1 MARRYGWTD
10 EQIND
15 LANADQRSD
24 FTPQEKIALRVA
36 DRLTRDQ
43 HSMDDALFAELRQQ
57 YDEPAVVELIAAI
70 GLFNYFNL
78 FNDALQ
84 MEPTK

>member
-1 MARRYGWTD
+1 M
-10 EQIND
+10 ND

-24 FTPQEKIALRVA
+24 FTPKEKIALRVA
-36 DRLTRDQ
+36 ERLTRDQ
-43 HSMDDALFAELRQQ
+43 HSLDDALFAELRQE
-57 YDEPAVVELIAAI
+57 YDEAAVVELIAAI

-78 FNDALQ
+78 FNNALK

>member
-15 LANADQRSD
+15 LENADQRSD

-36 DRLTRDQ
+36 ERLTRDQ
-43 HSMDDALFAELRQQ
+43 HSLDDALFAELREQ

-78 FNDALQ
+78 FNDALK

>member
-1 MARRYGWTD
+1 LARRYGWTD

-15 LANADQRSD
+15 LANADLRSD

-36 DRLTRDQ
+36 DRLTRNQ
-43 HSMDDALFAELRQQ
+43 HSLDDALFAELRQL
-57 YDEPAVVELIAAI
+57 YDEPAIVELIAAI

-78 FNDALQ
+78 FNDALK

>member
-43 HSMDDALFAELRQQ
+43 HSLDDALFSELRQL
-57 YDEPAVVELIAAI
+57 YDEPAIVELIAAI

-78 FNDALQ
+78 FNDALKI
-84 MEPTK
+84 EPTK

>member
-36 DRLTRDQ
+36 DRLTRNQ
-43 HSMDDALFAELRQQ
+43 HSLDDALFAELRQL
-57 YDEPAVVELIAAI
+57 YDEPAIVELIAAI

-78 FNDALQ
+78 FNDALK

>member
-1 MARRYGWTD
+1 LARRYGWTD

-43 HSMDDALFAELRQQ
+43 HSLDDALFAELRQQ
-57 YDEPAVVELIAAI
+57 YDEAAVVELIAAI

-78 FNDALQ
+78 FNDALK

>member
-1 MARRYGWTD
+1 LARRYGWTD

-24 FTPQEKIALRVA
+24 FTPKEKIALRVA
-36 DRLTRDQ
+36 ERLTRDQ
-43 HSMDDALFAELRQQ
+43 HSLDDALFAELRQQ
-57 YDEPAVVELIAAI
+57 FDEPAVVELIAAI

-78 FNDALQ
+78 FNDALK

>member
-15 LANADQRSD
+15 LENADQRSD

-43 HSMDDALFAELRQQ
+43 HSLDDALFAELRQL

-78 FNDALQ
+78 FNDALK

>member
-1 MARRYGWTD
+1 LARRRGWTD

-15 LANADQRSD
+15 LENAGQRSD

-36 DRLTRDQ
+36 ECLTRDQ
-43 HSMDDALFAELRQQ
+43 HSLDDGLFAELRQH
-57 YDEPAVVELIAAI
+57 YDEAAVVELIAAI

-84 MEPTK
+84 MEPTQ

>member
-15 LANADQRSD
+15 LSNFENRDD
-24 FTPQEKIALRVA
+24 FTPQQKLALRTAEIV
-36 DRLTRDQ
+36 TRDA
-43 HSMDDALFAELRQQ
+43 HSLDDSTFAELIRE
-57 YDEPAVVELIAAI
+57 YGEDGTVELIAAI
-70 GLFNYFNL
+70 GLFNYFNM
-78 FNDALQ
+78 FNDALK

>member
-1 MARRYGWTD
+1 LARRYGWTD

-15 LANADQRSD
+15 LENADQRSD

-36 DRLTRDQ
+36 ERLTRDQ
-43 HSMDDALFAELRQQ
+43 HSLDDALFAELREQ

-78 FNDALQ
+78 FNDALK

>member
-1 MARRYGWTD
+1 LARRHGWTD

-15 LANADQRSD
+15 LANADQRND

-36 DRLTRDQ
+36 ELLTRDQ
-43 HSMDDALFAELRQQ
+43 HSLDDALFAELRRL
-57 YDEPAVVELIAAI
+57 YDEPAIVELIAAI

-78 FNDALQ
+78 FNDALK